1 MGKIMSKTYWTCWS
15 TNAYMCTYDASL
27 TVKWKHVAALL
38 AEFLSTSLK
47 LKGSPHIKMTSID
60 SPVVWYTSSWLPSWC
75 RWCSVYN
82 MLQGKS
88 SRLKKNMILNRSW
101 YHDFG
106 LCGWSSLDVLASKLL
121 HSLPFQIP
129 RLLQVLVV
137 PSTEPVKC
145 GRCYGLH
152 IGYGSKVSNPKNLT
166 ILKMIN
172 IYQLCLKVGFFA
184 RNSHVFLMTAW

>member
-1 MGKIMSKTYWTCWS
+1 MGKIMSETYRTCWS

-27 TVKWKHVAALL
+27 PVKWKHVAALL
-38 AEFLSTSLK
+38 AGFLSTSLK

-60 SPVVWYTSSWLPSWC
+60 SPVVWY
-75 RWCSVYN
+75 RWFSVYT

-106 LCGWSSLDVLASKLL
+106 LCEWSSLDVLASKLL

-145 GRCYGLH
+145 GRCYDSMNWKNWLAFRLDMAQ
-152 IGYGSKVSNPKNLT
+152 KCLTPK
-166 ILKMIN
+166 I
-172 IYQLCLKVGFFA
+172 
-184 RNSHVFLMTAW
+184 